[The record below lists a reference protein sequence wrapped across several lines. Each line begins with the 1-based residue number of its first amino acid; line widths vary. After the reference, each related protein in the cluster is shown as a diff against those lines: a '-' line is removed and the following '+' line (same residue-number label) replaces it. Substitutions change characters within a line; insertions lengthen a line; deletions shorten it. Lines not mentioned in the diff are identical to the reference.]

1 MYLQNILRAGRDD
14 QDVDGPGAWLEYR
27 GRGDRVEAQSERR
40 KFITEYFPTMMTSA
54 SPL

>member
-14 QDVDGPGAWLEYR
+14 QDVDGPRAWLEYR